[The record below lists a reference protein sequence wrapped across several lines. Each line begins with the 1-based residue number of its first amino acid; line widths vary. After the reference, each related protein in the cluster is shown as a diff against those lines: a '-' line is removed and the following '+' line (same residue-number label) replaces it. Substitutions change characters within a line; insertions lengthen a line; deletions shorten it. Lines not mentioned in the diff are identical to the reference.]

1 MNIHEYCPATSTE
14 RPTLCPSAHRGG
26 DPPHLFLKK
35 KNLDPRMLWVF
46 ELLMI
51 VVFKL
56 TEDFGKQRSPDASI
70 HALKLKIKIHSDVA
84 FL

>member
-1 MNIHEYCPATSTE
+1 MNIHEYFPETFTSP
-14 RPTLCPSAHRGG
+14 PTFYPFSPP
-26 DPPHLFLKK
+26 PPHLFFEK